1 MEPSSGYAIAKDAVT
16 GTLSAFSCTIVCN
29 PLIYAQNALV
39 NKKPLELKRA
49 YKGAGSF
56 FISLCVSQVYA
67 KVMRGL
73 ADRYLNSRGYQIT
86 PAQDLLVSSL
96 IGGSSTLFVSPFEYI
111 LAQAGRHN
119 KRSLEV
125 IKLTNQLGIRYFYKG
140 ALFTGIREMGST
152 AGLISLQP
160 IVYNKLKK
168 HFEEGAQLELV
179 ASVISGIITAAVS
192 HPANVMSSYLK
203 WSNGTFKEGT
213 ESLFPLGI
221 RSWKSS
227 FKGVVPRTLALIG
240 AIYLFQQTNKY
251 VPDKI
256 DLLANKLK
264 ELKI

>member
-1 MEPSSGYAIAKDAVT
+1 MEPSSSYAIAKDAVT
-16 GTLSAFSCTIVCN
+16 GTLSALSCTVVCN

-39 NKKPLELKRA
+39 NKKPLEVKRA

-73 ADRYLNSRGYQIT
+73 TDRNLDGLGYQIT
-86 PAQDLLVSSL
+86 PAQDLVISSL
-96 IGGSSTLFVSPFEYI
+96 IGGSSTLLVSPFEYI

-140 ALFTGIREMGST
+140 AIFTGIREMGST

-160 IVYNKLKK
+160 IVYKELKK
-168 HFEEGAQLELV
+168 HFEEGTQLELV

-203 WSNGTFKEGT
+203 WSNGTLKEGVET
-213 ESLFPLGI
+213 LFPKGI
-221 RSWKSS
+221 RSWKNG
-227 FKGVVPRTLALIG
+227 FKGVVPRTIALIG
-240 AIYLFQQTNKY
+240 AIYLFQQTNRH

-256 DLLANKLK
+256 DRLTNKLK